1 VLLASLWWLTNRGDT
16 EPTQTHLADHA
27 RTDPMMTSQVLRKLE
42 ARGLLTRTQHPRDSR
57 ARVMHLTRAGTR
69 LVARALAD
77 VEGVDEEYF
86 GVLGD
91 GDRRAFV
98 IALQSLA

>member
-1 VLLASLWWLTNRGDT
+1 MLLASLWWLTNLGDT
-16 EPTQTHLADHA
+16 EPTQAHLADHA

-57 ARVMHLTRAGTR
+57 ARVLHLTRAGTR

-77 VEGVDEEYF
+77 VEGADEEYF
-86 GVLGD
+86 AALSD
-91 GDRRAFV
+91 SDKRAFV
-98 IALQSLA
+98 NTLQSLA